1 MRTKKTMAEAVDK
14 AVELRIRM
22 DIEQIK
28 KDLLTPFPRSKFA
41 GQVFLRALGAINL
54 LQKDLKRISGPTG
67 DS

>member
-1 MRTKKTMAEAVDK
+1 MRTKKTMAEAVDN

-28 KDLLTPFPRSKFA
+28 KDLLTPFPKSKFA

-54 LQKDLKRISGPTG
+54 LQKDLKRIVGP
-67 DS
+67 